1 MAEANKDERTLVM
14 KSETGEDVTYQV
26 ADMNDEAKLLYT
38 KIEIL
43 SKESQ
48 TIKTNA
54 EFGLE
59 KNDILQKYYL
69 EVLKPLLDSDESE
82 TEEVEDAETAEKSD
96 DK

>member
-43 SKESQ
+43 SKES
-48 TIKTNA
+48 
-54 EFGLE
+54 
-59 KNDILQKYYL
+59 
-69 EVLKPLLDSDESE
+69 KP
-82 TEEVEDAETAEKSD
+82 
-96 DK
+96 

>member
-59 KNDILQKYYL
+59 KNDILQNHYL

-82 TEEVEDAETAEKSD
+82 TEEVEDAETAEESD